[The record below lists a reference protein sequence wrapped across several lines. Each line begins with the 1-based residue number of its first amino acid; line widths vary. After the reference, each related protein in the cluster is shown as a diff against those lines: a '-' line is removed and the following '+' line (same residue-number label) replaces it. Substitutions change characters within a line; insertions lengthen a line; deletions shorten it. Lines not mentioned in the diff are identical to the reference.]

1 MLLGSRWRR
10 KADREGTFA
19 PFPPLVPNRDS
30 VCLPLV
36 SLPSPSLCGMEKKLG
51 QSIEPGKTSMKS
63 ITLIHG
69 TYRGPSPLEIQ
80 SLH

>member
-19 PFPPLVPNRDS
+19 PFPPPVPNRDS

-36 SLPSPSLCGMEKKLG
+36 SLPSPSLCNSQDGAVPADGLCDG
-51 QSIEPGKTSMKS
+51 CL
-63 ITLIHG
+63 TLQHQPARLMVG
-69 TYRGPSPLEIQ
+69 
-80 SLH
+80 